1 MLYKENTMKNNNLL
15 KAEISAVFKEDRSF
29 AGQTWVGWYLCALV
43 HVDFP
48 FSVKWEILDVE
59 MEGGR
64 LAWRSMGVMY
74 DLK

>member
-1 MLYKENTMKNNNLL
+1 MKITTHSNLKSQLYSRKTVHSQVK
-15 KAEISAVFKEDRSF
+15 R
-29 AGQTWVGWYLCALV
+29 ALV

-64 LAWRSMGVMY
+64 LS
-74 DLK
+74 